1 MGKEKIRIIDHQTI
15 MNLNIDSLTTIK
27 WIEDVIKHKDRT
39 VLPPKTHINLEDN
52 VFYNVMPSVLL
63 DQDVMGVKVVTRQPG
78 RADNDQPGLTSQI
91 MLYDLCTG
99 HIKAVIDANFIT
111 AMRTG
116 AIAAHSMS
124 LFSRK
129 DFKTVGMVGLGMTA
143 ITTMNA
149 FVELQKEKHFSVKLL
164 RYKNQA
170 EQFAERYKDN
180 KNASFEIVDSIEEIC
195 GCDIVVS
202 CVTYKKDPF
211 VPDACFAPGCTVV
224 PVHTRGFQNCD
235 LFFDKVFADDRG
247 HVVDFQYFSK
257 FKRFSEVADVMSGKT
272 PGRESDQERIV
283 VYNIGLSIHDIYFAK
298 KIYEMVKD
306 APELNFAQPEKKL
319 WL

>member
-1 MGKEKIRIIDHQTI
+1 MSDGRIKIIDHKTI
-15 MNLNIDSLTTIK
+15 MSLNISSLTAIQC
-27 WIEDVIKHKDRT
+27 IEDVLRHKDRT
-39 VLPPKTHINLEDN
+39 VLPPKTHINLEQD
-52 VFYNVMPSVLL
+52 VFYNVMPCVLL
-63 DQDVMGVKVVTRQPG
+63 DHDVMGVKVVTRQPS
-78 RADNDQPGLTSQI
+78 RSDKDLPGLTSQI
-91 MLYDLCTG
+91 MLYDLNSG
-99 HIKAVIDANFIT
+99 NLKAIVDANFIT

-124 LFSRK
+124 LFAKK
-129 DFKTVGMVGLGMTA
+129 DFKTVGFVGLGMTA
-143 ITTMNA
+143 TTTMNA
-149 FVELQKEKHFSVKLL
+149 FLELEKERSFHVKLL

-170 EQFAERYKDN
+170 EQFINRYQHN
-180 KNASFEIVDSIEEIC
+180 KNVSFEIVDSIEEIC

-211 VPDACFAPGCTVV
+211 ASDECFAEGCTVV

-247 HVVDFQYFSK
+247 HVVDFQYFAK
-257 FKRFSEVADVMSGKT
+257 FKRFAEVADVLNGKIS
-272 PGRESDQERIV
+272 GRENDRERIV

-298 KIYEMVKD
+298 KIYEMVEN
-306 APELNFAQPEKKL
+306 APELDFVQPGKKI